1 MDDPDIVVIGAGHQG
16 LVCAATLAEA
26 GLRPLVLEAART
38 PGGAVAS
45 GELTVPGLV
54 HDVCATNMNLFL
66 GSPFHAA
73 HGEQLASLGLRFARS
88 DAPYASAFPDGT
100 SLRVTTDEAATAAM
114 WAEHSVADA
123 AGWQQLRGV
132 FDDFASAYL
141 PIYSNAFPSLQARHS
156 LRALRHRTGGAG
168 LGELAQVLLSSTR
181 ALGERY
187 FVTPEARSLVSA
199 WGMHLDYAP
208 DIAGGAV
215 FPLLE
220 LYADML
226 GGMSIV
232 EGGAGRLADA
242 LVEVVRGLG
251 GEVRCDA
258 AVTGIDV
265 GVDGVRA
272 VLVGEERIAVSRV
285 VSTAVLPIT
294 AGLLPADRRPESV
307 ARSARD
313 YRFGPGTFMLHLAMD
328 GEIPWADPRLG
339 AQAYIHL
346 GPYVDDMARAYG
358 QSTAGNLPDEPL
370 LVVGQTSVVDP
381 TRVSPEGYRAV
392 WVQVRTV
399 PSSPRAGSWGEL
411 SERFSDQVVD
421 KLEAYAPGTRDRIV
435 GRAHLSPDDL
445 EQHDA
450 NLVGG
455 DSVSGSH
462 HLDQFIGL
470 RPSLAMS
477 RYRTPVD
484 GLYLAGAGTWP
495 GAGVNAVSGQLAAEA
510 VLRDT
515 EGRLGRLRRLVPRR

>member
-1 MDDPDIVVIGAGHQG
+1 MDDPDIVIIGAGHQG

-26 GLRPLVLEAART
+26 GLRPLVLEAAST

-66 GSPFHAA
+66 GSPFHAV
-73 HGEQLASLGLRFARS
+73 HGEKLASLGLRFARS
-88 DAPYASAFPDGT
+88 DAPYASAFPDGS

-114 WAEHSVADA
+114 WAGHSTADA
-123 AGWQQLRGV
+123 AGWRQLRGV
-132 FDDFASAYL
+132 FDDFAAAYL
-141 PIYSNAFPSLQARHS
+141 PIYTHPFPSVQARHS
-156 LRALRHRTGGAG
+156 LAALRRRSGGTE
-168 LGELAQVLLSSTR
+168 LGELGQVLLSSTR

-187 FVTPEARSLVSA
+187 FATPEARSLVAA

-242 LVEVVRGLG
+242 LVALVRELG
-251 GEVRCDA
+251 GDVRCDA
-258 AVTGIDV
+258 RVTGIDV
-265 GVDGVRA
+265 GTEGVRA
-272 VLVGEERIAVSRV
+272 VLVGDQRIPARRV

-294 AGLLPADRRPESV
+294 AALLSLDRRPATV

-339 AQAYIHL
+339 AQAYVHI
-346 GPYVDDMARAYG
+346 GPYVDDMARTYG
-358 QSTAGNLPDEPL
+358 QSVAGQLPDEPL

-381 TRVSPEGYRAV
+381 SRLSPEGYRAV
-392 WVQVRTV
+392 WIQVRTV
-399 PSSPRAGSWGEL
+399 PSSPGAGSWEHLAEGFAE
-411 SERFSDQVVD
+411 QVID
-421 KLEAYAPGTRDRIV
+421 KLDRYAPGVRGRIV
-435 GRAHLSPDDL
+435 GKAHLSPADL
-445 EQHDA
+445 ERRDA

-462 HLDQFIGL
+462 HLDQFIGM
-470 RPSLAMS
+470 RPGLAIS

-495 GAGVNAVSGQLAAEA
+495 GAGVNAISGQLAAEA
-510 VLRDT
+510 VLRDAS
-515 EGRLGRLRRLVPRR
+515 GRLGQLRRRLLRR